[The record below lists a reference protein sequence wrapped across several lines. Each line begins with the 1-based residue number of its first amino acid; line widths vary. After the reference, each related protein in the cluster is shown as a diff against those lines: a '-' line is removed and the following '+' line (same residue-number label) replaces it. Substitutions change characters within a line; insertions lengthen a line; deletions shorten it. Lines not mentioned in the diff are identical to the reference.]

1 MTPSRLA
8 DLGWSAFFLSQLDL
22 TELSLTPA
30 RIAEVHRTRLNAL
43 TEAGEVDLAPPLDL
57 PEADLTVGDWVL
69 TEGARILRRLDRTSL
84 LTRRAAGTEVAVQA
98 IVANVD
104 TIFIVSSCNDEFN
117 VARLERYLA
126 LVSAGGCQ
134 AVIVLTKPD
143 LADDPEA
150 FRTAALPLSPDLAV
164 VLVNAKDP
172 ASVAQLDA
180 WCGRGQTV
188 ALLGSSGVGKTTL
201 TNTLSGSD
209 DATGAIRETDQRGR
223 HTTTYRALRPLPS
236 GGWIID
242 TPGMRTLRLSDVS
255 EGIDAIFAE
264 ISDLLGQ
271 CKFRDCAHET
281 EPGCAIQAAIAAGT
295 LDADR
300 FRRWQK
306 LKKEDSRHTES
317 IIEHKARARS
327 FGKMA
332 REAVQAKRKSRRMDD
347 DD

>member
-1 MTPSRLA
+1 MTHSKLA
-8 DLGWSAFFLSQLDL
+8 DLGWSAFFTQQLDL
-22 TELSLTPA
+22 SELSLTPA
-30 RIAEVHRTRLNAL
+30 RIAEVHRTRLHAL
-43 TEAGEVDLAPPLDL
+43 TETGEVDLAPPLDQ
-57 PEADLTVGDWVL
+57 PETDLTVGDWVL
-69 TEGARILRRLDRTSL
+69 TEGPRILRRLDRSTL
-84 LTRRAAGTEVAVQA
+84 LTRRAAGTEVAVQP

-126 LVSAGGCQ
+126 LVAAGGCR

-143 LADDPEA
+143 LADDA
-150 FRTAALPLSPDLAV
+150 DSFRDAALPLARDQTV
-164 VLVNAKDP
+164 VLVNARDP
-172 ASVAQLDA
+172 DSVAQLDD
-180 WCGRGQTV
+180 WCGAGQTV

-201 TNTLSGSD
+201 TNTLTGGE
-209 DATGAIRETDQRGR
+209 DATGAIREGDQRGR

-255 EGIDAIFAE
+255 EGIDATFAE
-264 ISDLLGQ
+264 VSDLIGQ

-295 LDADR
+295 LDAGR

-306 LKKEDSRHTES
+306 LKREDQRHTETVS
-317 IIEHKARARS
+317 EHRAKARS

-332 REAVQAKRKSRRMDD
+332 REVMASKRKMRGMDED
-347 DD
+347 D